1 MDTPLFKSAEENF
14 GTIYS
19 YYDFIRKKA
28 EKYNSFITKFSNST
42 KEYCKNMKDC
52 FDSEITENN
61 VDLKKEN
68 NQGSKR
74 KSTNGII
81 KVNVDLNDTW
91 MIQKT
96 IDISLI
102 ENNIEKIN
110 KVFENYFESLELFAG
125 TIEAQSTSLKQ
136 SIEKAKDSINDIKD
150 NYLRSKNSFIQNYNE
165 FEQLNKKMSTMYFEQ
180 EKNIIDF
187 LIKNKLPV
195 TKDKEVELNLKI
207 FDALDNQKALKDQFI
222 KLGNFG
228 KKFNDSYEEYFK
240 QIKDST
246 ITFYRKFKEVIENI
260 DKFYLKSFDTKIKEY
275 NSKINNIENNNKDF
289 NDNLNQGL
297 KNIDPKLSEIS
308 FDIYRINTIKC
319 NTKEENHLDDNGKF
333 LINMIRNSTLKK
345 IDETDIFYVARK
357 MNNFEYID
365 KKEYVINVEREK
377 IKLRDKL
384 YKLFYFS
391 NINKVKKN
399 NDKNNENKTNTN
411 IDIKDMVQEENKIDN
426 YEEEITEEDLNYIL
440 KLMKR
445 KEYRDYLLT
454 KLNNHRAEGS
464 LVMPEKIYKYFV
476 TIFLEIMKYLVEE
489 KKNDA
494 VNELNI
500 DYVATRYIFILSQTF
515 YYKKDGEK
523 IYLQNGIKNQKIFQS
538 TQFWI
543 KLLQYNIKLE
553 LEKLVNKSHRKYSD
567 KEYKEKEKEICIMQV
582 LPYLSGFDGFGVKK
596 ETVEVIANF
605 FIKEYQLN
613 EESQKLIFEAIKISE
628 NQ

>member
-28 EKYNSFITKFSNST
+28 EKYNSFIIKFGKST
-42 KEYCKNMKDC
+42 KEYCENMKNC
-52 FDSEITENN
+52 FDNELSEDN
-61 VDLKKEN
+61 VDVKKEN

-74 KSTNGII
+74 KAANGII

-91 MIQKT
+91 MVKKS

-102 ENNIEKIN
+102 ENNIDKIN
-110 KVFENYFESLELFAG
+110 KVFESYFECLQIFAC
-125 TIEAQSTSLKQ
+125 TIETQSTPLKS
-136 SIEKAKDSINDIKD
+136 SIDKAKESINDIKD
-150 NYLRSKNSFIQNYNE
+150 NYLKRKNTFIQSYNE
-165 FEQLNKKMSTMYFEQ
+165 FDQLNKKMSSMYFEQ
-180 EKNIIDF
+180 EKYIIDF
-187 LIKNKLPV
+187 LIKNKLPI

-207 FDALDNQKALKDQFI
+207 FDNLDTQKDLKEQFI
-222 KLGNFG
+222 KLGDFG
-228 KKFNDSYEEYFK
+228 KEFIDSYEVYFK

-246 ITFYRKFKEVIENI
+246 ITFFTDFKKVIKSI
-260 DKFYLKSFDTKIKEY
+260 GDFYEKSFETKIKEY
-275 NSKINNIENNNKDF
+275 KSKINNIEMKNKDF
-289 NDNLNQGL
+289 NDNLNQRL
-297 KNIDPKLSEIS
+297 KNIDPKLSEIN
-308 FDIYRINTIKC
+308 FDIYKITTIKC
-319 NTKEENHLDDNGKF
+319 NTKEENHLDDNGKI
-333 LINMIRNSTLKK
+333 LINMIRNSSLKK
-345 IDETDIFYVARK
+345 IDDTDIFYVARK
-357 MNNFEYID
+357 MNNFEFID
-365 KKEYVINVEREK
+365 KKEYVIEIEREK

-384 YKLFYFS
+384 FKLFYFS
-391 NINKVKKN
+391 NPNKIKKN
-399 NDKNNENKTNTN
+399 NDKNNDNKSNVN
-411 IDIKDMVQEENKIDN
+411 NEFKDILPEEDKIDN
-426 YEEEITEEDLNYIL
+426 YEDITEEDMNYIL

-464 LVMPEKIYKYFV
+464 LVMPKKTYNYFIK
-476 TIFLEIMKYLVEE
+476 IFLEIMKYLVEE
-489 KKNDA
+489 KKTDA
-494 VNELNI
+494 GTELII
-500 DYVATRYIFILSQTF
+500 DYAATRYIFILSQTF